1 MIPSVVQP
9 NVSITAPVGGSV
21 SLECHTTAD
30 PVVAWFWLKQIP
42 GQELNPIA
50 STYYKEIKL
59 KEEFLNESRF
69 NFNVDDKKSALIF
82 TKITPRDAAFYH
94 CGVLLYEKLYFGGG
108 TYLTV
113 NDGKPVE
120 VIQHPVL
127 DSHHVGDSV
136 TLHCSIFGES
146 CSGGQSVYW
155 LRYKPSESNSG
166 SIYADGDKKD
176 QCKKISMTGST
187 VQSCVHKVPKS
198 LVSDE
203 TYYCSVVTCG
213 KLFIGNGTKLIAN
226 GTYYCAAA
234 FANVINFSNGT
245 VLLVKGA
252 DLKPADIQQSVL
264 GVMKPGNNVTL
275 QCSVEA
281 KKCEK
286 GVQLVYWYR
295 RSLDTIQPG
304 MVYAQGD
311 MNNECG
317 NNSAASSSTQSCLY
331 NLPKMNVSLS
341 DAGLYYCAVVTCDE
355 VLFGKG
361 TMLII
366 KDEFNSERMQY
377 FILIGLAVL
386 CTVSFT
392 INMLFCISL
401 KRKDRTPQQFLTT
414 NDDTA
419 RVQYRNTDDI
429 NYAALNFST
438 KRGQRKRT
446 LEETTYSVPKL
457 RDKI

>member
-1 MIPSVVQP
+1 MNNNIYMILFLFLHEVCEHNCTVAHMDQVLTVKEGGNVLLPCLILNDQLHRALWYKQVLGEKPVLIVSSYHHSQP
-9 NVSITAPVGGSV
+9 NEFSPD
-21 SLECHTTAD
+21 LEESDRFHAVRKDDSFNLNILRT
-30 PVVAWFWLKQIP
+30 LK
-42 GQELNPIA
+42 
-50 STYYKEIKL
+50 S
-59 KEEFLNESRF
+59 
-69 NFNVDDKKSALIF
+69 
-82 TKITPRDAAFYH
+82 
-94 CGVLLYEKLYFGGG
+94 
-108 TYLTV
+108 
-113 NDGKPVE
+113 
-120 VIQHPVL
+120 
-127 DSHHVGDSV
+127 DS
-136 TLHCSIFGES
+136 
-146 CSGGQSVYW
+146 
-155 LRYKPSESNSG
+155 
-166 SIYADGDKKD
+166 
-176 QCKKISMTGST
+176 
-187 VQSCVHKVPKS
+187 
-198 LVSDE
+198 
-203 TYYCSVVTCG
+203 
-213 KLFIGNGTKLIAN
+213 

-355 VLFGKG
+355 VLFGNG

-438 KRGQRKRT
+438 KRGTNLMLRGSKSNRIHILQQPQPEITSLDGNVT
-446 LEETTYSVPKL
+446 LQCTIQNEQESCGELCLQPLYEE
-457 RDKI
+457 RQAF

>member
-1 MIPSVVQP
+1 METALLPALKTFALHTYICICCISCVSMIPSVVQP

-226 GTYYCAAA
+226 VVPQKTMTYIITLLSAVL
-234 FANVINFSNGT
+234 VISVTINIIM
-245 VLLVKGA
+245 VLLWRRATHRGA
-252 DLKPADIQQSVL
+252 DHVQSTAQTADIDSENYASLKFSSHQPTRKMKRREESTSV
-264 GVMKPGNNVTL
+264 
-275 QCSVEA
+275 
-281 KKCEK
+281 
-286 GVQLVYWYR
+286 
-295 RSLDTIQPG
+295 
-304 MVYAQGD
+304 VYASVRQTK
-311 MNNECG
+311 
-317 NNSAASSSTQSCLY
+317 S
-331 NLPKMNVSLS
+331 
-341 DAGLYYCAVVTCDE
+341 
-355 VLFGKG
+355 
-361 TMLII
+361 I
-366 KDEFNSERMQY
+366 KQEFSH
-377 FILIGLAVL
+377 
-386 CTVSFT
+386 S
-392 INMLFCISL
+392 
-401 KRKDRTPQQFLTT
+401 
-414 NDDTA
+414 
-419 RVQYRNTDDI
+419 
-429 NYAALNFST
+429 
-438 KRGQRKRT
+438 
-446 LEETTYSVPKL
+446 
-457 RDKI
+457 